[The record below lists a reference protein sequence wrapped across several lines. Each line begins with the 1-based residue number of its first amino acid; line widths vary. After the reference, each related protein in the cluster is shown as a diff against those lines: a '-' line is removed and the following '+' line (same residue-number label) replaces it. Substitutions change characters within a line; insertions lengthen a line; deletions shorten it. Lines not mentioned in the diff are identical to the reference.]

1 MGWQRKI
8 VRVNMTERTALIE
21 PLNMDWAFQFKRPPT
36 QQVSLHGIGAEG

>member
-21 PLNMDWAFQFKRPPT
+21 PLNMDRAFQSKRLPT
-36 QQVSLHGIGAEG
+36 QQVRLHGIGAEG